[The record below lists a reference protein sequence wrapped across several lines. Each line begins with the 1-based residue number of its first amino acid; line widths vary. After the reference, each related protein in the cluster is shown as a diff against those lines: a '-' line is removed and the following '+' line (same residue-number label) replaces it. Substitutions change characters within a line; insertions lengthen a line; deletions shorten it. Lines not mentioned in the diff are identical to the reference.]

1 MVKKIICN
9 CEYVQ
14 GFLRNGHI
22 ELILNDE
29 EYKEFKSL
37 SLEEQFEWI
46 RDGNLII
53 DSYRV
58 EDYELGDTFTV
69 KDYEIQE

>member
-1 MVKKIICN
+1 MAKKIICN

-22 ELILNDE
+22 KLILNDE

-46 RDGNLII
+46 REGNLII

>member
-1 MVKKIICN
+1 MAKKIICN

-46 RDGNLII
+46 REGNLII

>member
-1 MVKKIICN
+1 MAKKIICN

>member
-1 MVKKIICN
+1 MAKKIICN

-46 RDGNLII
+46 RDENLII